1 MRTLGSIAAFDYL
14 SISNAYGSRDSQNLR
29 NKFLKNGLLLRPIG
43 NTIYLMPPYCIKKT
57 NLIKS
62 YEKLNEI
69 LQ

>member
-1 MRTLGSIAAFDYL
+1 MLGSIAAFNY
-14 SISNAYGSRDSQNLR
+14 SGISDIYGSQESQMLR
-29 NKFLKNGLLLRPIG
+29 EKFLKNGLLLRPIG
-43 NTIYLMPPYCIKKT
+43 NTIYLMPPYCINMK